1 MASMLVIFIIAASTA
16 AASVFTSRLWKLK
29 EANVVSPLSLI
40 IELALEPLM
49 SPLALV
55 EPVAAI
61 LELLHWLVFK
71 FILVFIFI
79 LFLLVVASGNV
90 I

>member
-1 MASMLVIFIIAASTA
+1 MMFVFVLVLFIASASA
-16 AASVFTSRLWKLK
+16 LLFMSRLWKLK